1 MRTNIITKQLANKL
15 PKESKLLKHNI
26 VNPKNFNQTYQLL
39 ASNRKNEIYVTD
51 STATTAKQTG
61 KIIPIK
67 DHINRTGTNI
77 LRGKQK
83 FLNIDFIDISNLY
96 NRKQN
101 SIITDCC
108 GETLNDKYE
117 YPSHYICH
125 IITLAYAMN
134 IKNIHGFLYNSI

>member
-1 MRTNIITKQLANKL
+1 MRINIITKQLANKL
-15 PKESKLLKHNI
+15 PKDSKLRKYNI
-26 VNPKNFNQTYQLL
+26 INPKFFNQTYQLL
-39 ASNRKNEIYVTD
+39 APNRKNEIYVTD
-51 STATTAKQTG
+51 LTRTHNKDLRT
-61 KIIPIK
+61 IIPIK

-96 NRKQN
+96 NSKQN

-125 IITLAYAMN
+125 IIILAYAMN